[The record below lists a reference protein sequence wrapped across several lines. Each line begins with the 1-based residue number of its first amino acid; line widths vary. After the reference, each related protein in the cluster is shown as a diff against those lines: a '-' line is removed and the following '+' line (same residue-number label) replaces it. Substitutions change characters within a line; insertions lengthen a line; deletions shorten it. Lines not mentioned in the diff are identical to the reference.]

1 MWDDS
6 YEDQEGYR
14 RMDTES
20 ILKDELHELIDA
32 LPEGE
37 TLAAKRFLEF
47 LLNLQEGKEY
57 FSPADLSEIEEGF
70 AQIRRGQYV
79 TWEDFKQRHGL

>member
-1 MWDDS
+1 MWDDHMKA
-6 YEDQEGYR
+6 R
-14 RMDTES
+14 RGIGEWVRKVS
-20 ILKDELHELIDA
+20 KKDELHQLIDA

-47 LLNLQEGKEY
+47 LLNLREGKEY
-57 FSPADLSEIEEGF
+57 FSQKDLAEIEEGF

-79 TWEDFKQRHGL
+79 TWEKC

>member
-1 MWDDS
+1 MGT
-6 YEDQEGYR
+6 EG
-14 RMDTES
+14 
-20 ILKDELHELIDA
+20 IQKDELHQLIDA

-57 FSPADLSEIEEGF
+57 FSQIDLAEIEEGF

-79 TWEDFKQRHGL
+79 SWQDFKQRHGL

>member
-1 MWDDS
+1 
-6 YEDQEGYR
+6 
-14 RMDTES
+14 MDTES
-20 ILKDELHELIDA
+20 IPKDELHELIDA

-47 LLNLQEGKEY
+47 LLNLQEAKEY
-57 FSPADLSEIEEGF
+57 FSPKDLAKIEEGF